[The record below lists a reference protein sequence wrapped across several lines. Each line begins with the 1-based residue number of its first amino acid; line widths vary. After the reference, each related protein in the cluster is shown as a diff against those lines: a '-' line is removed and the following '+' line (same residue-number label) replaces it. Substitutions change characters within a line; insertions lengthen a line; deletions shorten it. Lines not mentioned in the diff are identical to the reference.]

1 MPSSSVGGT
10 MRVKWLRKAAQN
22 LEDAY
27 DYLAKD
33 NPKVAQA
40 FVQDVYR
47 LVNLLP
53 VQPAMGRAGR
63 VVGTREQIIQDY
75 PFIIPYR
82 VKQDEIHI
90 LRIFHTRLRL
100 PSQW

>member
-1 MPSSSVGGT
+1 
-10 MRVKWLRKAAQN
+10 MRVKWLRNVAQH

-27 DYLAKD
+27 DYLEKD
-33 NPKVAQA
+33 NPEVAQA
-40 FVQDVYR
+40 FMQDVYC

-53 VQPAMGRAGR
+53 AQPAMGRAGR

>member
-1 MPSSSVGGT
+1 

-90 LRIFHTRLRL
+90 LRIFHTRSRS
-100 PSQW
+100 PGQW